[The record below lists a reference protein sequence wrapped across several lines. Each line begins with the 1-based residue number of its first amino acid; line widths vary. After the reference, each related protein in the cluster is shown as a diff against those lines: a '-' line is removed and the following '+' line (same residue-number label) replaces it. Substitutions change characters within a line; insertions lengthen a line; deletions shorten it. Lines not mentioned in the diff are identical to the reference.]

1 MQLTT
6 DENERAAV
14 AANNAPLALA
24 WGRIVDL
31 EQERLQLRDLLR
43 EGVDNAAQLRVAASR
58 QAYGI
63 KLSTESAERQIA
75 DADADAENWHWRAV
89 KLLDDE

>member
-14 AANNAPLALA
+14 AANNQPLALA
-24 WGRIVDL
+24 WGRIIDL

-43 EGVDNAAQLRVAASR
+43 DAGDTLQGALSFIDAHRRASGGDGDLSAANAREMIDKIAA
-58 QAYGI
+58 
-63 KLSTESAERQIA
+63 
-75 DADADAENWHWRAV
+75 AV
-89 KLLDDE
+89 E